1 MWFEKLTGFR
11 EESAK
16 QVRKNLSLNGSMMK
30 SKINGK
36 EFDCGQL
43 ETPSLEELRERINA
57 EKIPLGKLSLHEV
70 VADVQEIHVDTTNS
84 NALFQVASQFNL
96 LEMAS
101 PNAIPEHGV
110 DRYEYDLTQ
119 GPACAIAA
127 GAGTIYRNYFVKC
140 NGQIGQTSN
149 NQIDCLAD
157 IGKAFNNVNNRLWQM
172 KNGYAFASMEGLIE
186 IDNKLK
192 SASESELDA
201 LRKLLRIGIQWNT
214 EVTLDNARHTVT
226 QAYCS
231 ALPVA
236 YSQHPS
242 ELWARFAQLIL
253 EASYEATLCAAI
265 LNSLENNSNKVY
277 LTLLGGGVFGNEEAW
292 ITKAIFRVLK
302 LNKMRDLQVFIV
314 SYGHSKP
321 HIQKLI
327 QEFNYDQ

>member
-1 MWFEKLTGFR
+1 
-11 EESAK
+11 
-16 QVRKNLSLNGSMMK
+16 
-30 SKINGK
+30 
-36 EFDCGQL
+36 
-43 ETPSLEELRERINA
+43 
-57 EKIPLGKLSLHEV
+57 
-70 VADVQEIHVDTTNS
+70 
-84 NALFQVASQFNL
+84 
-96 LEMAS
+96 MAS